1 MKYVLKTIYS
11 IFQCFMVGIVC
22 IGLLMSILA
31 ISIIGLF
38 WLMLQIPHTIG
49 SIIGII
55 LLFLLGVCM
64 AISSVVIGND
74 ILHKF

>member
-1 MKYVLKTIYS
+1 MKYILKTICS

-64 AISSVVIGND
+64 AVCSVVIGND

>member
-38 WLMLQIPHTIG
+38 WLMLQIG

-64 AISSVVIGND
+64 AVCSVVIGND